1 LAVVSRAREQFVAI
15 LSETPS
21 EIELDVAPGDEYV
34 QIFAAD
40 LRDLFTDAGWTVGF
54 GGTQFGIFDPTV
66 YGIKVVLYLHID
78 SDEDQEAGARKRSVL
93 QRAFDA
99 AGLDVV
105 IEVYRNASPGP
116 SGPYK
121 YMGFPETQIRL
132 VVGHRPPPPK

>member
-1 LAVVSRAREQFVAI
+1 VEI
-15 LSETPS
+15 LSEAPA
-21 EIELDVAPGDEYV
+21 EIELDVGPGDAYA

-40 LRDLFTDAGWTVGF
+40 LRALFTDAGWAVGF
-54 GGTQFGIFDPTV
+54 GGTQFGILDSTV
-66 YGIKVVLYLHID
+66 YGIRVVLNLHID
-78 SDEDQEAGARKRSVL
+78 SDEDQKAGARKRSVL

-121 YMGFPETQIRL
+121 YMGFPETQSRL